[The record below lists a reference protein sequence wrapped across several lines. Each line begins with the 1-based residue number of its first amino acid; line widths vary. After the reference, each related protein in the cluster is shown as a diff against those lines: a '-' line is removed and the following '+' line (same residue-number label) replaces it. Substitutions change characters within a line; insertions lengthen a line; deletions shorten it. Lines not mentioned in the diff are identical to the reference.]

1 MHVGFRGYRVP
12 ERTGGAGH
20 DGIEPDRRTLH
31 PVLNPNGAIEI
42 PLRIVGIQGNLT
54 FDFILQLEMNRLAFF
69 ESAQEGSPFQKM
81 LRGMNQAF
89 HKRGR
94 EERHRDAG
102 RMSVHFT
109 GERHGDLF
117 TALSPSREFHGG
129 LKHAMKAG

>member
-31 PVLNPNGAIEI
+31 AVLNPNGAIEI
-42 PLRIVGIQGNLT
+42 PLRIVIPRNPS
-54 FDFILQLEMNRLAFF
+54 FDFILQLKMNWRAFF

-94 EERHRDAG
+94 EKRHCDAG